1 MRREERHLID
11 TYARPDGR
19 FLLTM
24 GNNTTQDWKL
34 SSLEALYDETIS
46 YGQKVFRRWQEGKD

>member
-1 MRREERHLID
+1 M
-11 TYARPDGR
+11 
-19 FLLTM
+19 TM

-46 YGQKVFRRWQEGKD
+46 YGQKVFRRCRREKIEKCA